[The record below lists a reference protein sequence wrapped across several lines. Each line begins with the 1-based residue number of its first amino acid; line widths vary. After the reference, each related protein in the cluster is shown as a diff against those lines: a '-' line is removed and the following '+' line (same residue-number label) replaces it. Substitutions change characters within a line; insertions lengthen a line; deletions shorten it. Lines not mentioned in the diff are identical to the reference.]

1 MPMRQIK
8 IVASVLLMLVAV
20 ALLASR
26 YYFPTPKIEALPHAG
41 IGEALA
47 ERVRQFGGKGRVVL
61 IVPDT
66 SEGKFPGAALQ
77 LEAFHAALRR
87 ANLTVALT
95 NVVKIDPNR
104 VLRAPPGDFADLLK
118 KLTDAD
124 VVVSLLGPP
133 VLNGDQKARIGER
146 HPKIIAVCT
155 GDLPRQVNLKTIFA
169 EQFLHAA
176 IISRPGV
183 GLTTPTSDNPAD
195 WFQHYFLWVTP
206 QSLADLPEG
215 GVK

>member
-1 MPMRQIK
+1 MPLRRIK
-8 IVASVLLMLVAV
+8 IVTSLLLMLVAV
-20 ALLASR
+20 TLLASR
-26 YYFPTPKIEALPHAG
+26 YYFPTPKIEARPHAG
-41 IGEALA
+41 IGQALA
-47 ERVRQFGGKGRVVL
+47 ERVGQFGGKGRIVL

-87 ANLTVALT
+87 ANLTVAFT
-95 NVVKIDPNR
+95 NMVKIDPNR

-118 KLTDAD
+118 KFTDAD

-133 VLNGDQKARIGER
+133 VLNGDQKARVGER

-155 GDLPRQVNLKTIFA
+155 GDMPRQVNLKTIFA

-206 QSLADLPEG
+206 QSLTDLPEG

>member
-1 MPMRQIK
+1 MPLRQIK
-8 IVASVLLMLVAV
+8 IAVSLVLMLVAA

-26 YYFPTPKIEALPHAG
+26 WYFSTPKIEERPHAG

-47 ERVRQFGGKGRVVL
+47 ERVVQLGGKGRVVL
-61 IVPDT
+61 MVPDT
-66 SEGKFPGAALQ
+66 SEGKFPGAAIQ
-77 LEAFHAALRR
+77 LKAFHAALRR
-87 ANLTVALT
+87 ANLAVALT

-118 KLTDAD
+118 KFTDAD
-124 VVVSLLGPP
+124 MVVSLLGPP
-133 VLNGDQKARIGER
+133 VLSGDQKTRVGER

-155 GDLPRQVNLKTIFA
+155 GDLPKQVNLKTIFA
-169 EQFLHAA
+169 EHFLHAA

-183 GLTTPTSDNPAD
+183 GLTTPTSENPAD
-195 WFQHYFLWVTP
+195 WFRHYFLWVTP
-206 QSLADLPEG
+206 QNLADLPEG

>member
-1 MPMRQIK
+1 MPVRQIK
-8 IVASVLLMLVAV
+8 IVVSLLLMLVAA

-26 YYFPTPKIEALPHAG
+26 YYFPTPKIESRAHAG

-47 ERVRQFGGKGRVVL
+47 ERVRQLGGKGRVVL
-61 IVPDT
+61 IAPDT
-66 SEGKFPGAALQ
+66 SAGKFPGAAIQ
-77 LEAFHAALRR
+77 LRTFHAALRR
-87 ANLTVALT
+87 ANLSVAMT
-95 NVVKIDPNR
+95 NVVRLDPNR
-104 VLRAPPGDFADLLK
+104 LLRAPPGDFANLLK
-118 KLTDAD
+118 KFTEAD

-133 VLNGDQKARIGER
+133 VLNGDQKARVGEK

-155 GDLPRQVNLKTIFA
+155 GDLPRQVNLKPIFA

-183 GLTTPTSDNPAD
+183 GLTTPASESPAD

-206 QSLADLPEG
+206 QNVTDLPEG
-215 GVK
+215 ATK

>member
-1 MPMRQIK
+1 MPLRQIK
-8 IVASVLLMLVAV
+8 IVASLLLMLVAV
-20 ALLASR
+20 AVLASR
-26 YYFPTPKIEALPHAG
+26 HYFPTPKIEARPHAG
-41 IGEALA
+41 LGEALA
-47 ERVRQFGGKGRVVL
+47 QRVAQFGGKGRVAL
-61 IVPDT
+61 LVPDT
-66 SEGKFPGAALQ
+66 SEGKFPGAAIQ
-77 LEAFHAALRR
+77 LKAFHAALRR
-87 ANLTVALT
+87 ANLTVTFT

-118 KLTDAD
+118 KFTDAD

-133 VLNGDQKARIGER
+133 VLNGDQKARVGER

-155 GDLPRQVNLKTIFA
+155 GDLPKQVNLKTLFA

-176 IISRPGV
+176 ILSRPGV
-183 GLTTPTSDNPAD
+183 GLTTPTSENPAD

-206 QSLADLPEG
+206 QNLTDLPEG

>member
-1 MPMRQIK
+1 MPIRQIK
-8 IVASVLLMLVAV
+8 IAVSLVLMLAAV

-26 YYFPTPKIEALPHAG
+26 YYFSTPNIEAQPHAG

-47 ERVRQFGGKGRVVL
+47 ERVTQLGGKGRVVL
-61 IVPDT
+61 MVPDT
-66 SEGKFPGAALQ
+66 SEGKFPGAAIQLQ
-77 LEAFHAALRR
+77 AFHAALRR
-87 ANLTVALT
+87 ANLTVTLT

-104 VLRAPPGDFADLLK
+104 VLRAPPGDFTDLLRK
-118 KLTDAD
+118 FTDAD

-133 VLNGDQKARIGER
+133 VLNGDQKARVGEK
-146 HPKIIAVCT
+146 HPKVIAVCT

-183 GLTTPTSDNPAD
+183 GLTTPTSEKPAD
-195 WFQHYFLWVTP
+195 WFQYYFLWITP
-206 QSLADLPEG
+206 QNLADLPEG